1 MIERTIDLFFK
12 LLEAVLV
19 ALLAGM
25 TVMVFANVI
34 LRYVFSSGLDI
45 SEELSRFFFVWLI
58 FIGAIVA
65 MRHHAHMGFDLL
77 VTASSPGIRR
87 VLLFISNG
95 LILFVCWLLLNGAW
109 LQSGVTAT
117 DRSPV
122 TGLSMIFVFG
132 IVIPSAIG
140 IGIIA
145 IHRMIGALRGSY
157 DPYAAARSPEAMA
170 EHAV

>member
-65 MRHHAHMGFDLL
+65 MRHHAHMGFDLV
-77 VTASSPGIRR
+77 VTASGPGMRR

>member
-145 IHRMIGALRGSY
+145 IHRMIGAVRGSY

>member
-1 MIERTIDLFFK
+1 
-12 LLEAVLV
+12 
-19 ALLAGM
+19 
-25 TVMVFANVI
+25 MVFANVI

-65 MRHHAHMGFDLL
+65 MRHHAHMGFDLV
-77 VTASSPGIRR
+77 VTASGPGMRR

>member
-34 LRYVFSSGLDI
+34 LRYVFNSGLDI

-77 VTASSPGIRR
+77 VTASSPGMRR

-109 LQSGVTAT
+109 LQSGITAT

-140 IGIIA
+140 VGSIA

-157 DPYAAARSPEAMA
+157 DPYAAPRSPEAIA